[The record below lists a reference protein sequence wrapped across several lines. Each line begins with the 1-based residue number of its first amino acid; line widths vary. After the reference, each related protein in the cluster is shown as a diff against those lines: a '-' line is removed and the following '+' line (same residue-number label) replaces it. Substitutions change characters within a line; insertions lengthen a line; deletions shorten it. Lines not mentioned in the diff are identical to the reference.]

1 MAYSKQTWDT
11 TSYVNPTRMNHIEQ
25 GIYDAQETADSKSN
39 LITEK
44 LLENHFISTAS
55 TWDSVNL
62 IGNIDNYEY
71 LGFSFAGADKS
82 ATQGIMKAIIP
93 VSTFK
98 TSDTNSPIAI
108 IEDYYNPSDS
118 RALFVCFNST
128 TSILRYR
135 GSDIYMYHRL
145 SVFGIG
151 KKS

>member
-39 LITEK
+39 LVTET
-44 LLENHFISTAS
+44 LLANHYIATAS
-55 TWDSVNL
+55 TWEGVNL
-62 IGNIDNYEY
+62 SGNIDNYEY
-71 LGFSFAGADKS
+71 LGFSFASADKTP
-82 ATQGIMKAIIP
+82 TQGIMKAIIP

-98 TSDTNSPIAI
+98 TSDTNSPISI
-108 IEDYYNPSDS
+108 VEDYYNPLDS
-118 RALFVCFNST
+118 RALLVCFNST
-128 TSILRYR
+128 TAISRYR
-135 GSDIYMYHRL
+135 GSDVYMYHRL